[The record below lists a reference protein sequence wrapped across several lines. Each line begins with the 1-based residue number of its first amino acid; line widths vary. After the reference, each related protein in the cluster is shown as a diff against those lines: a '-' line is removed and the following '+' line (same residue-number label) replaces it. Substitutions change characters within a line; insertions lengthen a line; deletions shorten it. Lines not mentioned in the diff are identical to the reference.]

1 MNGKNNVPAIKESS
15 GDTPPDD
22 SPAINDDEKSE
33 LLSPGPDELS
43 TENNE
48 TSYPAWPEVE
58 KNITTI
64 LELIEG
70 RLKYDKTKEDAFNRL
85 YGELD
90 ELKKNKAFEDIRPLY
105 IDLILLYDRIN
116 QSNNDN
122 ECKICELLD
131 SIKEELIEILSRR
144 NIELIP
150 QNNEPFFD
158 PTLQRIV
165 NTIKVENVD
174 LNGKVISVLR
184 DGFTYKG
191 CVLRPQEVV
200 VGKYLSS

>member
-1 MNGKNNVPAIKESS
+1 M
-15 GDTPPDD
+15 
-22 SPAINDDEKSE
+22 
-33 LLSPGPDELS
+33 
-43 TENNE
+43 
-48 TSYPAWPEVE
+48 
-58 KNITTI
+58 
-64 LELIEG
+64 IEG

-116 QSNNDN
+116 ESNNDN
-122 ECKICELLD
+122 DCKNCELLD

-165 NTIKVENVD
+165 NTVPVEILELD
-174 LNGKVISVLR
+174 GKVITILR
-184 DGFTYKG
+184 CGFTFKG
-191 CVLRPQEVV
+191 RVLRPQEVV
-200 VGKYLSS
+200 VGKYRS